1 MQIFEDGVQND
12 QEILPHPHCRE
23 TETTNLLQEVALVFH
38 FQSVVLSPVVWR
50 SGVLG
55 ITARGLR
62 GSGSLSSAGSELFCV
77 ASHASYHLPLK

>member
-38 FQSVVLSPVVWR
+38 FQSVVPSPVVWC

-62 GSGSLSSAGSELFCV
+62 LFIF
-77 ASHASYHLPLK
+77 SWL